1 MATSTLVFRQRNIL
15 YSYMLSTFTNLFSTM
30 QNAQRKN
37 NSTVLVRH
45 TRWTQ
50 SLINVMVDQGLLRG
64 YTREGY
70 QLCLQLKP
78 GAWDTIEQVSKSS
91 KRVYIGNNE
100 TDKLTLKQG
109 LGVVIIS
116 TPRGMF
122 TADEAKVLNVGGE
135 IICKIYNR

>member
-1 MATSTLVFRQRNIL
+1 
-15 YSYMLSTFTNLFSTM
+15 MLSTFTNLFSTM

-37 NSTVLVRH
+37 SSTVLVQH

-78 GAWDTIEQVSKSS
+78 GAWDTIKQVSKSS

-122 TADEAKVLNVGGE
+122 TADEAKVLNIGGE

>member
-1 MATSTLVFRQRNIL
+1 
-15 YSYMLSTFTNLFSTM
+15 MLSTFTNLFSTM

-37 NSTVLVRH
+37 SSSVLVRH

-50 SLINVMVDQGLLRG
+50 TLMNVMVDQGLLRG

-70 QLCLQLKP
+70 QLRLQLKP
-78 GAWDTIEQVSKSS
+78 GAWDTIQQVSKSS
-91 KRVYIGNNE
+91 KRVFIGNNE
-100 TDKLTLKQG
+100 TDKLIQKQG

-116 TPRGMF
+116 TPKGMF
-122 TADEAKVLNVGGE
+122 TAAEAKELNVGGE

>member
-1 MATSTLVFRQRNIL
+1 
-15 YSYMLSTFTNLFSTM
+15 M

-37 NSTVLVRH
+37 SSSVLVRH

-50 SLINVMVDQGLLRG
+50 TLMNVMVDQGLLRG

-70 QLCLQLKP
+70 QLRLQLKP
-78 GAWDTIEQVSKSS
+78 GAWDTIQQVSKSS
-91 KRVYIGNNE
+91 KRVFIGNNE
-100 TDKLTLKQG
+100 TDKLIQKQG

-116 TPRGMF
+116 TPKGMF
-122 TADEAKVLNVGGE
+122 TAAEAKELNVGGE

>member
-1 MATSTLVFRQRNIL
+1 
-15 YSYMLSTFTNLFSTM
+15 MLSTFTNLFSTM

-37 NSTVLVRH
+37 SSTVLVRH

-78 GAWDTIEQVSKSS
+78 GAWDTIKQVSKSS

-122 TADEAKVLNVGGE
+122 TADEAKVLNIGGE

>member
-1 MATSTLVFRQRNIL
+1 MGLVI
-15 YSYMLSTFTNLFSTM
+15 YMLSTFTNLFSTM

-37 NSTVLVRH
+37 SSTVLVRH

-50 SLINVMVDQGLLRG
+50 SLINLMVDQGLLRG
-64 YTREGY
+64 FTREGY

-100 TDKLTLKQG
+100 TGKLIQKQG
-109 LGVVIIS
+109 LGVVVIS
-116 TPRGMF
+116 TPKGMY
-122 TADEAKVLNVGGE
+122 TAQEANALNVGGE
-135 IICKIYNR
+135 VICKIYNR

>member
-1 MATSTLVFRQRNIL
+1 
-15 YSYMLSTFTNLFSTM
+15 MLSTFTNLFSTM

>member
-1 MATSTLVFRQRNIL
+1 
-15 YSYMLSTFTNLFSTM
+15 M

>member
-1 MATSTLVFRQRNIL
+1 
-15 YSYMLSTFTNLFSTM
+15 MLSTFTNLFSTM

-37 NSTVLVRH
+37 SSSVLVRH

-50 SLINVMVDQGLLRG
+50 TLMNVMVDQGLLRG

-70 QLCLQLKP
+70 QLRLQLKP
-78 GAWDTIEQVSKSS
+78 GAWDTIQQVSKSS
-91 KRVYIGNNE
+91 KRVFIGNNE
-100 TDKLTLKQG
+100 TDKLIQKQG

-116 TPRGMF
+116 TPKSMF
-122 TADEAKVLNVGGE
+122 TAAEAKELNVGGE